1 MRMKYTFAGAVWRF
15 ALAAIC
21 YMQIYNAWIA
31 GVYASMALYFVIG
44 TVLIVRGGICLRGY
58 NAAEKARREKTEQM
72 LAEHDRQMAED
83 EERKKQRA
91 EWILNHGIISTKVA
105 GVTFNNDDGSSRQ
118 DYLKE
123 LLTSGVNRV
132 ELRPYTYNSEPAI
145 YVVADGLC
153 VGNVP
158 RDKVSAV
165 LNVMDRITS
174 VNLTA
179 DTFVLDDDDDERSG
193 ERLYHA
199 NLDIIYLKTADEIAC
214 AQ

>member
-1 MRMKYTFAGAVWRF
+1 M
-15 ALAAIC
+15 
-21 YMQIYNAWIA
+21 
-31 GVYASMALYFVIG
+31 
-44 TVLIVRGGICLRGY
+44 
-58 NAAEKARREKTEQM
+58 
-72 LAEHDRQMAED
+72 
-83 EERKKQRA
+83 
-91 EWILNHGIISTKVA
+91 
-105 GVTFNNDDGSSRQ
+105 
-118 DYLKE
+118 
-123 LLTSGVNRV
+123 TSGVNRV

-174 VNLTA
+174 VSLTA